1 LFAALFQISC
11 HSSRQNL
18 KVQGLSSDA
27 GNANN
32 VARMKAIVK
41 QNLKCQNRN
50 HKHAWMKNDE
60 QAVQDILFCLTEFEA
75 DPFDES
81 NPQLRSLQ
89 SGLVASNGL
98 IKDFKTAPENG
109 RKQTETL
116 LQERVFTKTKQL
128 IETIHKNKRRNFTS
142 EQVRSASGT
151 PMTVANMEKSGLAAL
166 LDLAD
171 GSGAIKLESA
181 LERRVTID
189 VQC

>member
-1 LFAALFQISC
+1 
-11 HSSRQNL
+11 
-18 KVQGLSSDA
+18 
-27 GNANN
+27 
-32 VARMKAIVK
+32 MKK
-41 QNLKCQNRN
+41 
-50 HKHAWMKNDE
+50 DE
-60 QAVQDILFCLTEFEA
+60 QAVQDILSCLTEFEA

-98 IKDFKTAPENG
+98 IKDFKTALEDG
-109 RKQTETL
+109 RKQAETL

-128 IETIHKNKRRNFTS
+128 TETIHKNKKRNFTS
-142 EQVRSASGT
+142 EQIRSASGT

-189 VQC
+189 VRC